1 MNERKSVGTSVAWH
15 PRARRRW
22 PAAVGA
28 IAFLT
33 FAADAHHSISA
44 VYDGA
49 RQQQIQGVVAE
60 FQFVNPHPFLLLAV
74 TDGAGKTQQW
84 RLEMDN
90 RNELVEVG
98 VTRDTLKPGDRVAA
112 SGNPARTQPQSL
124 YLRRLDRPSDGFW
137 YEQLGM
143 SPSIGNSSL
152 SPKS

>member
-1 MNERKSVGTSVAWH
+1 MK
-15 PRARRRW
+15 PLLLC
-22 PAAVGA
+22 AATIA
-28 IAFLT
+28 IMGIT
-33 FAADAHHSISA
+33 TRAHHSIASI
-44 VYDGA
+44 YD
-49 RQQQIQGVVAE
+49 RDQQVTIRGVVAQ

-124 YLRRLDRPSDGFW
+124 YLRRLDRSADGFW

-143 SPSIGNSSL
+143 SPSIGNSKLAPPS
-152 SPKS
+152 